1 MTRSLFLS
9 AVPVLMA
16 TSLALPGCKDPE
28 QQELAVLASAVERFH
43 AATDEAIGARA
54 QDVQNVPCREKR
66 VCGVKALCVAATSA
80 LSQSTAL
87 RLELRGSTKDL
98 DAGRLTP
105 DMPQVVSM
113 LQKLNESDRKL
124 TEGQKL
130 LADCDQE
137 IFRLKRP

>member
-1 MTRSLFLS
+1 MLL
-9 AVPVLMA
+9 A
-16 TSLALPGCKDPE
+16 TGLALPGCKDPE
-28 QQELAVLASAVERFH
+28 QQELAALASAVERFH
-43 AATDEAIGARA
+43 AATDEAVVARA

-66 VCGVKALCVAATSA
+66 VCGVKALCVAASSA
-80 LSQSTAL
+80 LAQSTAL
-87 RLELRGSTKDL
+87 RLELRGSTADL

-105 DMPQVVSM
+105 NMPQVVSM

-130 LADCDQE
+130 LSDCDQE